1 MTIEASKNKI
11 LIVCTTT
18 SSLSSS
24 TTSNPIEKISEK
36 MSSESSTRTGA
47 DVKELAY
54 IYHFLRQ
61 QTSSTSNVTVAAPES
76 TSIPF
81 DPTSRK
87 ASEND
92 PIVKEFLQDTSAMQL
107 FENPQTLDRI
117 NASEYS
123 CVIFPGGPGCM
134 FDLANTSTASALS
147 KIVTTVYDKNEGTVA
162 AIGHGLAA
170 LINVSPHAT
179 STSSQRESWLKN
191 RSVTCNTTEEEKD
204 MQLDKALPFLLE
216 QKLKEIG
223 AKFQKGD
230 KFQSYVVVDERLI
243 TGQNRNSVKEW
254 METVLKEVKKTTKK
268 Q

>member
-11 LIVCTTT
+11 LVVCTTT

-24 TTSNPIEKISEK
+24 SNPSH
-36 MSSESSTRTGA
+36 MQQQCSSSTEKTGA
-47 DVKELAY
+47 DVKEIAY
-54 IYHFLRQ
+54 IYHYLRK
-61 QTSSTSNVTVAAPES
+61 QTSSTANLTIAAPQS

-81 DPTSRK
+81 DPMSKK

-92 PIVKEFLQDTSAMQL
+92 QVVKEFLQDSSALEL
-107 FENPQTLDRI
+107 FERPETLDSI
-117 NASEYS
+117 NPNEYS

-134 FDLANTSTASALS
+134 FDLASTTNSSTLS
-147 KIVTTVYDKNEGTVA
+147 KIVTTIYNKNDGIVA

-170 LINVSPHAT
+170 LINVSS
-179 STSSQRESWLKN
+179 STSSSQPSHRESWLKS
-191 RSVTCNTTEEEKD
+191 RSVTCNTNEEEKD

-254 METVLKEVKKTTKK
+254 METVTKELKKYQTSKM

>member
-1 MTIEASKNKI
+1 MTIEASKKI
-11 LIVCTTT
+11 LIVCTTNST
-18 SSLSSS
+18 LSSS
-24 TTSNPIEKISEK
+24 SQMTASSSSSSNK
-36 MSSESSTRTGA
+36 TGA

-54 IYHFLRQ
+54 IYHYLRKQ
-61 QTSSTSNVTVAAPES
+61 SAISSSDLTIAAPEA
-76 TSIPF
+76 TRIPF
-81 DPTSRK
+81 DPMSRK

-92 PIVKEFLQDTSAMQL
+92 PIVKEFLEDKTAMEL
-107 FENPQTLDRI
+107 FEKPEKLDSI
-117 NASEYS
+117 NATEYS
-123 CVIFPGGPGCM
+123 CVIFPGGPGCV
-134 FDLANTSTASALS
+134 FDLSSTANSSTLS
-147 KIVTTVYDKNEGTVA
+147 NIVTTIYNKNNGIVA

-170 LINVSPHAT
+170 LVNVSSSSSTPSP
-179 STSSQRESWLKN
+179 STSRESWLKN
-191 RSVTCNTTEEEKD
+191 RTVTCNTTEEEKD

-254 METVLKEVKKTTKK
+254 METVTKELKKHQKK